1 MDAAEASAIMEV
13 LFQQVPDIEEQVAA
27 ATAAAAGNSAPA
39 TPVGGGMP
47 GTSNWKEEE
56 GIDND
61 NKYLIGGDKKS
72 NQSRRKS

>member
-39 TPVGGGMP
+39 TPVGSGMA